1 MGELHPLLI
10 PEERWSMVSV
20 DFISELDAHGYDAV
34 KVVVDSIGKRAHFIP
49 TTTTCSAL
57 GAANLYCKNVW
68 KLHGLSNAFV
78 SDRGPQ
84 FVAEFTRELYCL
96 LGIKLQAS
104 TAYHPQ
110 SDGQTERVNQELEQY
125 LWIFCSKQQD
135 NWDKLLPDAEF

>member
-1 MGELHPLLI
+1 MASPMPLCQIEVPSLLH
-10 PEERWSMVSV
+10 
-20 DFISELDAHGYDAV
+20 
-34 KVVVDSIGKRAHFIP
+34 
-49 TTTTCSAL
+49 
-57 GAANLYCKNVW
+57 
-68 KLHGLSNAFV
+68 
-78 SDRGPQ
+78 
-84 FVAEFTRELYCL
+84 TRELYCL